1 MTRAVEIVRKVA
13 PQAQASYLAAFENGD
28 GLLRQHDVTTPE
40 RLAHFLAQILHETG
54 GLRLEHE
61 SMNYRAERIM
71 EIFGVGR
78 HSAAIRPAEAQN
90 LAHNERALAERVYG
104 LGNPGKAAELG
115 NTQAGDGFRFR
126 GGGLMQTTGRANY
139 RDTGL
144 RCGVDFETHP
154 EFVLSAEHALK
165 PALVEWTQQRLN
177 VLADNNDILAISR
190 AINCGSAKSKKIP
203 NGMQDRTTWFARV
216 RPLIDSLTFQ
226 GAAPLS
232 EPGST
237 GTDATAP
244 SQVDRI
250 PAISP
255 LVGGAIL
262 RLNDQGPVVRAA
274 QRALARLGYPLKG
287 TGFFGPTTEAAVR
300 DFQTAHRLEIDGEIG
315 AETAN
320 AIDRAVAGQVSGG
333 PAVPRPIAAPSPAGG
348 ISSPQPGIAP
358 LVGSRILRMG
368 DQDQVVRAVQLALAR
383 LGYGLKGLGYFGG
396 ATEAAV
402 TDFQEAHALEVDGE
416 VGPETAKAIDVAVA
430 AVGGVVGPAAGN
442 DQQRVSSPIDGRPLW
457 LVEGLKWI
465 GTAEVAGS
473 RDSRDILRWADEE
486 GGAISRAYTHDSIP
500 WCALYANMVLTK
512 VGLEGTE
519 TLWALDWANWG
530 QRLPGPAVGAFA
542 PMRRDGGG
550 HIAIVVG
557 RDQNGNL
564 MCLGGNQDD
573 AVNIQPF
580 PARRPLGFRW
590 PEGVP
595 VPANTGLATLP
606 LVKSDGPVSIREA

>member
-139 RDTGL
+139 RDTGR
-144 RCGVDFETHP
+144 RCGVDFEAHP

-165 PALVEWTQQRLN
+165 PALVEWKQQRLN

-216 RPLIDSLTFQ
+216 RPLIASLTVQ
-226 GAAPLS
+226 GAAPPS
-232 EPGST
+232 EPAST

-244 SQVDRI
+244 SQVDTI

-274 QRALARLGYPLKG
+274 QRALARLGRVSPQGHGLLRPDNGSRRKG
-287 TGFFGPTTEAAVR
+287 FSNRPSPRNRRR
-300 DFQTAHRLEIDGEIG
+300 DWCRNCER
-315 AETAN
+315 
-320 AIDRAVAGQVSGG
+320 DRQRSRRSGG
-333 PAVPRPIAAPSPAGG
+333 RRAG
-348 ISSPQPGIAP
+348 
-358 LVGSRILRMG
+358 
-368 DQDQVVRAVQLALAR
+368 RA
-383 LGYGLKGLGYFGG
+383 G
-396 ATEAAV
+396 A
-402 TDFQEAHALEVDGE
+402 D
-416 VGPETAKAIDVAVA
+416 
-430 AVGGVVGPAAGN
+430 
-442 DQQRVSSPIDGRPLW
+442 R
-457 LVEGLKWI
+457 
-465 GTAEVAGS
+465 
-473 RDSRDILRWADEE
+473 
-486 GGAISRAYTHDSIP
+486 
-500 WCALYANMVLTK
+500 
-512 VGLEGTE
+512 
-519 TLWALDWANWG
+519 
-530 QRLPGPAVGAFA
+530 GAFA
-542 PMRRDGGG
+542 GGG
-550 HIAIVVG
+550 HIVAAA
-557 RDQNGNL
+557 RH
-564 MCLGGNQDD
+564 CTLGWEQDS
-573 AVNIQPF
+573 AH
-580 PARRPLGFRW
+580 G
-590 PEGVP
+590 
-595 VPANTGLATLP
+595 
-606 LVKSDGPVSIREA
+606 